1 MEYIGVFLLLVIAY
15 LVMFRV
21 IPTRS
26 VGNWVVGVI
35 LILIFGPVLLGIA
48 RGKLIGMK
56 AGDHPWWVYIVLI
69 FVVLF
74 VMRLIFEFV
83 FPRRRR

>member
-1 MEYIGVFLLLVIAY
+1 MEFFWAFSLLVIAY
-15 LVMFRV
+15 LVMFRI

-26 VGNWVVGVI
+26 VGTWVIGII

-48 RGKLIGMK
+48 KGKSIGIMS
-56 AGDHPWWVYIVLI
+56 GDHPWWVYIGSI
-69 FVVLF
+69 FVILF

-83 FPRRRR
+83 FSRRRR